1 MDKELLEA
9 GYRAYTGEKIDVY
22 FNTAICQHSGNCVR
36 GSAKLFNLK
45 RKPWIIPDEV
55 DVATVV
61 KVIDTCPSCSRAICS
76 VALCRWRH
84 SARAISPRFVR
95 MKICKCFVD
104 LCESAQR
111 F

>member
-45 RKPWIIPDEV
+45 RKPWIIPVSYTHLTLPPVRGGAGDP
-55 DVATVV
+55 DGAATRR
-61 KVIDTCPSCSRAICS
+61 IREGG
-76 VALCRWRH
+76 R
-84 SARAISPRFVR
+84 
-95 MKICKCFVD
+95 
-104 LCESAQR
+104 
-111 F
+111 

>member
-45 RKPWIIPDEV
+45 RKPWIIPS
-55 DVATVV
+55 
-61 KVIDTCPSCSRAICS
+61 IIWSS
-76 VALCRWRH
+76 VNRS
-84 SARAISPRFVR
+84 SARP
-95 MKICKCFVD
+95 
-104 LCESAQR
+104 SAS
-111 F
+111 